1 MAVLVVE
8 PEVLGA
14 NEASLNALLENVA
27 GEPVL
32 VVARGNWENLDAP
45 SASTGAQSLPA
56 IVIGVGRG
64 SVLSKIC
71 DLWTESD
78 VQAKAWQA
86 GFEQSPVAAWT
97 AAMLLRDQP
106 VSVWGGIVNESTAY
120 STLLSG
126 EYFKKWRADN
136 PKRTSEIESENLVE
150 VEVRAGIRIITLNR
164 PLRHNAI
171 TPELRDSLYAA
182 LAQALLEAEPVV
194 LRGHGPSFCSGG
206 DLDTFGSAPDP
217 AWAHIIRTTQS
228 LAWITHLL
236 APRLVVA
243 LHGACLGAGVEIP
256 LFAHQVIA
264 ADNTR
269 IGLPE
274 LQFGLIPGAGGTVSI
289 SQRAGAHRVLE
300 LLLDGTAID
309 ADKARSWGLVEE
321 VVPESD
327 LENRVIRI
335 AEAKK

>member
-14 NEASLNALLENVA
+14 DEATLNALLSPVA

-32 VVARGNWENLDAP
+32 VVAQGDWKNLDAASI
-45 SASTGAQSLPA
+45 SAGTRSLPA
-56 IVIGVGRG
+56 MIIGVGSG

-71 DLWTESD
+71 DLQTESD
-78 VQAKAWQA
+78 VQAKVWQT

-120 STLLSG
+120 STLLAG
-126 EYFKKWRADN
+126 EYFKKWRVDN

-164 PLRHNAI
+164 PHRHNAI
-171 TPELRDSLYAA
+171 NLELRDALYAA
-182 LAQALLEAEPVV
+182 LTQALLATEPVV
-194 LRGHGPSFCSGG
+194 LRGHGSSFCSGG

-217 AWAHIIRTTQS
+217 AWAHVIRTTQS
-228 LAWITHLL
+228 LAWVTHLL

-256 LFAHQVIA
+256 LFSHQVIA

-274 LQFGLIPGAGGTVSI
+274 LRFGLIPGAGGTVSI

-300 LLLDGTAID
+300 LLLGGTTIGT
-309 ADKARSWGLVEE
+309 DKAQSWGLVEE
-321 VVPESD
+321 VVSESD
-327 LENRVIRI
+327 LENRVIKI